1 MCCLDALGIFLY
13 FVAMCVGGGGGVG
26 VGVRGG
32 VGAGCG
38 EEGHPKKLVVPLP
51 HYFLVLFPLQSC
63 RYLPTWC

>member
-1 MCCLDALGIFLY
+1 
-13 FVAMCVGGGGGVG
+13 MCVGGGGGVG

-63 RYLPTWC
+63 RYLPT